1 METDGLVI
9 VGKKDTYQGSD
20 NSVILLNR
28 ETSLCAFLSLSLG
41 ICLWVLDIICTE
53 MNSESITFGNVLD

>member
-28 ETSLCAFLSLSLG
+28 ETSLCAFLSLSRDMSLG
-41 ICLWVLDIICTE
+41 FRHN
-53 MNSESITFGNVLD
+53 MH

>member
-28 ETSLCAFLSLSLG
+28 ETSLCAFLSLSRDMSFFMG
-41 ICLWVLDIICTE
+41 FRHN
-53 MNSESITFGNVLD
+53 MH